1 MRKQAGF
8 TLVELIAVVVI
19 LGLVGVFAGMFLTT
33 GMRGMLLAQQA
44 QENAQSG
51 QIALQRISLELRD
64 INGGPASGS
73 TAPSITAGH
82 SLSYTSSQA
91 ALPGTRTLAYD
102 SATKRIT
109 LAPDTGQPGQ
119 ILVEDVESCTI
130 STSGGSASHDILF
143 TVTFTLTGTSQNF
156 SITVKPRNS
165 IPTPVVSS

>member
-64 INGGPASGS
+64 ISGGPASGS
-73 TAPSITAGH
+73 APRITAGP

-109 LAPDTGQPGQ
+109 LSPDTGQPGQ
-119 ILVEDVESCTI
+119 ILVENVESCTM
-130 STSGGSASHDILF
+130 TASGGSASHDILF